1 MTTTAITDQILADI
15 RHLEQRVS
23 EQQGAESF
31 PASFFSQTFSLSHR
45 IITEL
50 HQLEALQ
57 IEQLRLQME
66 EHQRLIDSLPH
77 AAPAPQPSVPE
88 QATEPVATIP
98 TEPAPEPVQPE
109 QPVQPQPETPV
120 SEPVAETREM
130 PSGISLNEV
139 IERKNLSDF
148 RKAFSLN
155 DRFRFRRELFGG
167 NEERMN
173 QAIADLNGMH
183 TLEESLSYL
192 QNQLRWNPDEAAV
205 ADFIQLLEKRFL

>member
-23 EQQGAESF
+23 EQQGADSF

-77 AAPAPQPSVPE
+77 TAPASQPSVPV
-88 QATEPVATIP
+88 QATEPVVTIP
-98 TEPAPEPVQPE
+98 AEPAPEPVQPE

-120 SEPVAETREM
+120 SEPVAVTREM

-183 TLEESLSYL
+183 TFEESLSYL
-192 QNQLRWNPDEAAV
+192 QNQLHWNPDEEAV